1 VVYITGD
8 THREFD
14 RIKKF
19 CKKNKTTKDDIL
31 IITGDA
37 GINYFGGEDD
47 RELKKELST
56 LPITMVCVRGNH
68 ERRPEEIETYQIKMF
83 ADGIV
88 YYEKN
93 FENLLFAKDGEIY
106 TFNSKKYM
114 VIGGA
119 YSVDKPHRISRG
131 WHWFPNEQLD
141 STEKSL
147 IEAKLESMDL
157 QIYGILSHTC
167 PQKFTP
173 KELFLPGIDQSKVD
187 TSMEDW
193 LDSIEDKLSYE
204 KWYCGHYHTNKNV
217 NKMRFLFTDIIEL

>member
-1 VVYITGD
+1 MIYITGD

-14 RIKKF
+14 RVKKF
-19 CKKNKTTKDDIL
+19 CKKNNTTTDDIL

-37 GINYFGGEDD
+37 GINYFGRYRDTIF
-47 RELKKELST
+47 KTYLST
-56 LPITMVCVRGNH
+56 LPITMFCVRGNH
-68 ERRPEEIETYQIKMF
+68 EQRPEEIETYQTKMF
-83 ADGIV
+83 AGGTV
-88 YYEKN
+88 YYEKD
-93 FENLLFAKDGEIY
+93 FENLLFAKDGEVY
-106 TFNSKKYM
+106 TFNDKKYM

-119 YSVDKPHRISRG
+119 YSVDKPQRIAYG

-173 KELFLPGIDQSKVD
+173 KELFLPGVDQSKVD